1 MATPIQKTATAG
13 EYIVL
18 RDASDDIL
26 IMQGL
31 TLPADTTTWFAKWC
45 QFIDT
50 DVVTWTS
57 WLYVNVWTNVSCV
70 FKLVTNAV

>member
-31 TLPADTTTWFAKWC
+31 TLPADTTT
-45 QFIDT
+45 
-50 DVVTWTS
+50 
-57 WLYVNVWTNVSCV
+57 
-70 FKLVTNAV
+70 